1 MKTGQASQEKNID
14 WSTRQTKQA
23 GSHQNS
29 SSQTTNKESFKQA
42 LRQFLVDFFSSKH
55 LDQGIDIST
64 QLLSKPLD
72 ILTLFDLNIKKS
84 HPEFYSLFKE
94 LHNDKK
100 FSELGLDINS
110 ISKEL
115 HRLLHTKILEKNNP
129 KKLSDELAGFLTNL
143 ILTDNSQP
151 KNESAILNNFIH
163 DINKTVNIDIDLNSV
178 LLGLKLM
185 FTKPHFLNDAINSW
199 QNFCEKS
206 NINIDPTIKIL
217 SSILGGLSKIT
228 KP

>member
-42 LRQFLVDFFSSKH
+42 LSQFLVDFFSSKH

-163 DINKTVNIDIDLNSV
+163 DINKTVNMLVISLFFK
-178 LLGLKLM
+178 KL
-185 FTKPHFLNDAINSW
+185 
-199 QNFCEKS
+199 
-206 NINIDPTIKIL
+206 
-217 SSILGGLSKIT
+217 
-228 KP
+228 